1 MEKPLLKDINEIKS
15 PYIIKGIFSYLDIK
29 TKLKMVVYN
38 KKYQNFFGFDIKD
51 YKKLS
56 GIEKVGEKNGKGKE
70 YKLNRN
76 NLIFEGEYLNGK
88 RNGRG
93 YEYNILGKVEFEG
106 EYLNGKKWNVKGYN
120 EKGEI
125 TCEIKEG
132 KGLVK
137 EYYFNG
143 ELKFEGEYLN

>member
-106 EYLNGKKWNVKGYN
+106 EYLNGYRNGRGKEYNYDEKLKYEGEFSNGYKN
-120 EKGEI
+120 
-125 TCEIKEG
+125 G
-132 KGLVK
+132 KGK
-137 EYYFNG
+137 EYYIMIIKN
-143 ELKFEGEYLN
+143 